1 MKMKEKKLSKNITD
15 RDFNKLVSSKNVERA
30 VMVKDN
36 KVYKYGYQK

>member
-1 MKMKEKKLSKNITD
+1 MKEKKLSKNITD
-15 RDFNKLVSSKNVERA
+15 RDFNKLVSSKKVERA

>member
-1 MKMKEKKLSKNITD
+1 MKEKKLSKNITD
-15 RDFNKLVSSKNVERA
+15 RDFNKLVSSKNVEWA